1 MQEFLYL
8 GTFALVLIWF
18 RMVLTQ
24 ILTWV
29 YEDFLTLTYPP
40 NIKILIGI
48 TILISRLGSLIP
60 SLILILDSVHSHVY

>member
-24 ILTWV
+24 ILTWI
-29 YEDFLTLTYPP
+29 YEDFFTLTYPP

-48 TILISRLGSLIP
+48 TILISGLGSLIP
-60 SLILILDSVHSHVY
+60 SLILIIDSVHSHVY